1 MANINRAQKILVNN
15 TNKITGNALGGL
27 FINLSSKMANNVVVK
42 NPIREIGEFLQ
53 GISDEV
59 LKEKL
64 NTKFG
69 RYGNRP
75 TKISKKTLAIA
86 RRLKEIYS
94 NGKYNNKK
102 LGNVNGNNKNIENAN
117 VANNSTPPLP
127 TRAEILFYIFVYI
140 STNYKFSAR
149 SGNGAPQNG
158 NGNAQ
163 SGTSTPQSG
172 TGNASFE
179 QNFNE
184 KVNGVFKGMNFNP
197 SNVKWEGVDPKNIPV
212 GKKAE
217 IRKREE
223 LKERFGQTKVKVE

>member
-1 MANINRAQKILVNN
+1 MENINRAKNILVNN

-27 FINLSSKMANNVVVK
+27 FINLSSKMANNVGVK
-42 NPIREIGEFLQ
+42 NPIRELGEFLK

-94 NGKYNNKK
+94 NGNYNNKK
-102 LGNVNGNNKNIENAN
+102 LGNVNGNNNIIENTN
-117 VANNSTPPLP
+117 VDNISTLP

-149 SGNGAPQNG
+149 SGT
-158 NGNAQ
+158 GNAQ
-163 SGTSTPQSG
+163 SGTGTPQNGKDTPQSG
-172 TGNASFE
+172 NGNDSFE
-179 QNFNE
+179 RNFNE
-184 KVNGVFKGMNFNP
+184 KVNGVFKGMKFNP
-197 SNVKWEGVDPKNIPV
+197 SNMKWEGAYKPKTSLEREKARI
-212 GKKAE
+212 GKEGKF
-217 IRKREE
+217 RGKM
-223 LKERFGQTKVKVE
+223 KVE